1 MENMPAPA
9 TCGAVG
15 TTVAP
20 AAAVA
25 ATPTSAD
32 GAPAPAATASAAAP
46 TPAADAATPAPA
58 PAIQFECACK
68 RFGDTVAL
76 DDVSLSIE
84 RGTFATLIGS
94 SGCGTTTLLKT
105 VNALVTPDGGR
116 VLVNGRDVMQADPIQ
131 LRRSIGYAIQG
142 SVLFPHLT
150 VERNIAF
157 VPSLFNRKDTR
168 RTTAAVEKW
177 MEIVGLPPS
186 LKGRYPAELSGGQQ
200 QRVGI
205 ARALAASPDILLMD
219 EPFSAVDEITRAA
232 LQDEIR
238 AVHERT
244 GITILFVTHDI
255 DEALGLGERVL
266 VMEAG
271 RVVQYAPPREVLAH
285 PATPFATRLV
295 ARKQRVYARG

>member
-1 MENMPAPA
+1 MENMPAAA
-9 TCGAVG
+9 TCGAAG
-15 TTVAP
+15 ATVAP

-32 GAPAPAATASAAAP
+32 GAPAAAATASAAAP
-46 TPAADAATPAPA
+46 T

-84 RGTFATLIGS
+84 RGTFATIIGS
-94 SGCGTTTLLKT
+94 SGCGKTTLLKT

-157 VPSLFNRKDTR
+157 VPSLLNRKDTR